1 MVVALKGVQAGTE
14 EMQREIQRPSQAH
27 DEDHHPEILAV
38 NRIGNLEQ
46 VHTAPGNQQGGESEH
61 NAYGAAIQEAGIDQP
76 VDLIRLVPGP
86 VFGYELS
93 DRSVET
99 QVEKPEILDQ
109 GKYQHPDAIPLRPEF
124 ANNIG
129 RKQKSN

>member
-1 MVVALKGVQAGTE
+1 MTIPWTAPRNQQCGEREHDADGA
-14 EMQREIQRPSQAH
+14 EIQEP
-27 DEDHHPEILAV
+27 
-38 NRIGNLEQ
+38 
-46 VHTAPGNQQGGESEH
+46 
-61 NAYGAAIQEAGIDQP
+61 GIDHA

-109 GKYQHPDAIPLRPEF
+109 GKYQHPDAIPLRPQF

-129 RKQKSN
+129 RKQKSNGNVKRYADPVPEDTYEKAAGARHFRD

>member
-1 MVVALKGVQAGTE
+1 
-14 EMQREIQRPSQAH
+14 
-27 DEDHHPEILAV
+27 
-38 NRIGNLEQ
+38 
-46 VHTAPGNQQGGESEH
+46 
-61 NAYGAAIQEAGIDQP
+61 
-76 VDLIRLVPGP
+76 
-86 VFGYELS
+86 LS

-129 RKQKSN
+129 RKQKSNGNVERYADPVPEDPYEKAAGARHFRD